1 MIMNILL
8 KKVKIVYPGHPL
20 HRKQVDILIKDG
32 IIKKIGNAVR
42 SQKSDIIEESNLHL
56 SMGWLDINTFNGEPG
71 YEHRETFESLAKSA
85 HAGGYTA
92 IGTAPNTLPV
102 SDHKTAIHF
111 QLKQANYLGLDIYP
125 LGAVTSGCHGV
136 DLAELMDM
144 HHAGAAAFTDGFQS
158 IQNGGVMM
166 RALQYAKAFDGLIM
180 NHPYDYTLS
189 EEGMIHEGSVSTS
202 LGMKGIPSLTE
213 ALMLQ
218 RDLDLLQ
225 YTDSRLHVLNIS
237 SYNSVELIREAKQK
251 ELKVSA
257 SVPVLN
263 LIFTDEACAHFN
275 YNFKVLPPLREEID
289 KISLHQALKSGIV
302 DGINSNHVPIDAEH
316 KKLEFA
322 HADFGAIGLETTFS
336 LLNTYYPKD
345 LDLWIECLA
354 IRNRRI
360 IGLNPLKLEVGAK
373 ADFTLFDPKMKWT
386 IQESSI
392 KSRAS
397 NTPFLNTELTGK
409 VIGIINGSFC
419 YFS

>member
-8 KKVKIVYPGHPL
+8 KKVKVVYPGHPL
-20 HRKQVDILIKDG
+20 HQKQLDILIKDG
-32 IIKKIGNAVR
+32 IIEKIGKSVR
-42 SQKSDIIEESNLHL
+42 SQNSDIIEENNLHL

-71 YEHRETFESLAKSA
+71 YEHRETFETLAESA

-92 IGTAPNTLPV
+92 IGTAPNTFPV

-111 QLKQANYLGLDIYP
+111 QLKQSSYLGLNIYP
-125 LGAVTSGCHGV
+125 LGAVTAGCKGS
-136 DLAELMDM
+136 DLAELFDM
-144 HHAGAAAFTDGFQS
+144 HHAGAAAFTDGFKS

-166 RALQYAKAFDGLIM
+166 RALQYVKAFNGLIM
-180 NHPYDYTLS
+180 NHPYDYSLS
-189 EEGMIHEGSVSTS
+189 EEGLIHEGSVSTS
-202 LGMKGIPSLTE
+202 LGMKGIPTLTE

-237 SYNSVELIREAKQK
+237 SHNSVELLRKAKLK

-263 LIFTDEACAHFN
+263 LIFTDEACSHFN

-289 KISLHQALKSGIV
+289 KKSLYEALKSGVI
-302 DGINSNHVPIDAEH
+302 DGINSNHMPIDAEH

-322 HADFGAIGLETTFS
+322 HADFGAIGLETAFS

-345 LDLWIECLA
+345 LDLWIDCLS
-354 IRNRRI
+354 IRNRKI
-360 IGLNPLKLEVGAK
+360 LDLNLPKLEVGAK

-386 IQESSI
+386 IQETLI
-392 KSRAS
+392 KSNAS
-397 NTPFLNTELTGK
+397 NTPFLNKELTGK
-409 VIGIINGSFC
+409 VIGVINGAFC
-419 YFS
+419 DFT